1 MLKERAIENFKT
13 GYSCSESIVKAAI
26 DEGLAP
32 AEFLACAT
40 SFSGG
45 MGSGCLCGAIA
56 GSQMVIGYIHGRG
69 KTERARALAK
79 EFIEKF
85 KENHKATCCK
95 VLTHG
100 FDFHSPE
107 RKAHCVNMVA
117 ACAEILENLL
127 KKAQKETEGTA
138 KENV

>member
-1 MLKERAIENFKT
+1 MLKEKAIENFKS
-13 GYSCSESIVKAAI
+13 GYSCSESVVKAAV
-26 DEGLAP
+26 DEGLVP
-32 AEFLACAT
+32 LELLSCAT

-56 GSQMVIGYIHGRG
+56 GAQIVIGYIHGKG
-69 KTERARALAK
+69 KTEYARALAK

-100 FDFHSPE
+100 LDFHSKE
-107 RKAHCVNMVA
+107 RKAHCVNMVSA
-117 ACAEILENLL
+117 SAEILTNLL
-127 KKAQKETEGTA
+127 DKAKETV
-138 KENV
+138 KESV